1 MNRVPW
7 LESLIKN
14 LQCRTGV
21 GSVQVYTT
29 DALPER
35 IFVLDG
41 LLGTKSLVLGSQV
54 LETLSGPELEAVI
67 RKLLLDVRQ
76 KRWRLPSFL
85 AVLYLPFVAVMTWA
99 LAIVRPEPL
108 KILIRFLFA
117 PISLIR
123 DVLIGLMP
131 KQPGL
136 NREIDRLNQFAY
148 DLRTA
153 QAKLQLL
160 TPSTQDSVLEEL
172 IMPLEATF
180 VPGGSL
186 QSLFRLK
193 QASKKQNMIVEGH

>member
-117 PISLIR
+117 PIS
-123 DVLIGLMP
+123 
-131 KQPGL
+131 
-136 NREIDRLNQFAY
+136 DR
-148 DLRTA
+148 
-153 QAKLQLL
+153 K
-160 TPSTQDSVLEEL
+160 SV
-172 IMPLEATF
+172 
-180 VPGGSL
+180 V
-186 QSLFRLK
+186 
-193 QASKKQNMIVEGH
+193 